1 MFGIIAAPVEPAEE
15 ILLRILVIV
24 FAIAGLTA
32 CGGSSN
38 NDSTVLMPELTNL
51 VVAGAKTN
59 LNPAFD
65 PAVLRYSVLADESA
79 TAITITPSAEQS
91 LLIAV
96 NETLVASDT
105 PVPVDPAT
113 PGDIV
118 EIEVMN
124 SQGDSLLYELVYLPS
139 DFPELTTTILSDG
152 VAPGVLYFSL
162 SGPGQLYV
170 AIVDNYGVPLFYR
183 GEEQRVTDFKRHANG
198 QRSYAVRTDGENECG
213 RQSVEEVLLGAD
225 FEEIERITTIGLTHT
240 DAHDFLITENGNHM
254 PMAYNCALRD
264 MTPYGGEAEQLVEDS
279 VIQEIDQNDQV
290 VFEWNSWEKMGPDG
304 QLRPSPTG
312 DYAHVNSVFEDFDGN
327 LLVSARGT
335 SQVAKID
342 RVSGEVLWRLG
353 GTSNQFTFVDDP
365 YSNLCGQHT
374 ASRLENGNILIF
386 DNGQYC
392 WPENESR
399 GEVTRVVE
407 YDLDEEQMT
416 ARLVWSYVHDTAY
429 SIAAGSAQRLE
440 NGNTVIGWGR
450 GPVTIATE
458 VDADGN
464 KVLEMTATANGETV
478 RSYRARRFP
487 E

>member
-1 MFGIIAAPVEPAEE
+1 M
-15 ILLRILVIV
+15 RILVLA
-24 FAIAGLTA
+24 FALAGLTG

-38 NDSTVLMPELTNL
+38 NNPVVLIPELSNL
-51 VVAGAKTN
+51 VVAGTKTD
-59 LNPAFD
+59 LNPGFNSAI
-65 PAVLRYSVLADESA
+65 LRYSVLADNSE
-79 TAITITPSAEQS
+79 TAITVTPTAAPT
-91 LLIAV
+91 LLISV
-96 NETLVASDT
+96 NDTLVASDT
-105 PVPVDPAT
+105 AVPVDPAT

-118 EIEVMN
+118 EIRVQN
-124 SQGDSLLYELVYLPS
+124 TQGDSLLYELIYLPS
-139 DFPELTTTILSDG
+139 DFPELTTTILTDG
-152 VAPGVLYFSL
+152 VSPGVLYFSL
-162 SGPGQLYV
+162 SGPGQKYV
-170 AIVDNYGVPLFYR
+170 AIVDNYGVPIFYR

-198 QRSYAVRTDGENECG
+198 QRSYAVRTSEENECG
-213 RQSVEEVLLGAD
+213 RTSVEEIILASD
-225 FEEIERITTIGLTHT
+225 FTEIERVTTIGLTHT
-240 DAHDFLITENGNHM
+240 DSHDFLITENGNHM

-312 DYAHVNSVFEDFDGN
+312 DYAHVNSIFEDFDGN
-327 LLVSARGT
+327 LIVSARGT

-374 ASRLENGNILIF
+374 ASRLESGNILIF

-392 WPENESR
+392 WPENAAR
-399 GEVTRVVE
+399 GELTRVVE
-407 YDLDEEQMT
+407 YELDAEQMT

-429 SIAAGSAQRLE
+429 TIAAGSAQRLE
-440 NGNTVIGWGR
+440 NGNTMIGWGR

>member
-1 MFGIIAAPVEPAEE
+1 MFGIIAAFIQLVGE
-15 ILLRILVIV
+15 ILLRILVI
-24 FAIAGLTA
+24 ALTIAGLTG

-38 NDSTVLMPELTNL
+38 NNSVVLTPELTHL
-51 VVAGAKTN
+51 VVDGAKTN

-79 TAITITPSAEQS
+79 TAIAVTPSAEET
-91 LLIAV
+91 LLISV
-96 NETLVASDT
+96 NDTLVASDT
-105 PVPVDPAT
+105 QVPVDPAI

-118 EIEVMN
+118 EIEVRN
-124 SQGDSLLYELVYLPS
+124 SQGDSLVYELVYLPS
-139 DFPELTTTILSDG
+139 DFPELKTTILG
-152 VAPGVLYFSL
+152 EGIAPGVLYFSL
-162 SGPGQLYV
+162 SGPGLLYV

-198 QRSYAVRTDGENECG
+198 QRSYAVRIDGENECG
-213 RQSVEEVLLGAD
+213 RRSVEEVLLGPD
-225 FEEIERITTIGLTHT
+225 FVEVERVTTIGLTHT
-240 DAHDFLITENGNHM
+240 DSHDFLITGNGNHM
-254 PMAYNCALRD
+254 PMAYNCAIRD
-264 MTPYGGEAEQLVEDS
+264 MTPYGGEADQLVEDS
-279 VIQEIDQNDQV
+279 VIQEIDPNNQV

-342 RVSGEVLWRLG
+342 RISGEVIWRLG

-374 ASRLENGNILIF
+374 ASRLDNGNILIF

-392 WPENESR
+392 WPESEAR
-399 GEVTRVVE
+399 GELTRVVE
-407 YDLDEEQMT
+407 YELDQEQMT

-440 NGNTVIGWGR
+440 NGNTLIGWGR

-458 VDADGN
+458 VDSDGN